1 MEAKALAPGGISVPK
16 VSVAMP
22 AYNAAPFIEAA
33 IRSALA
39 QDVDLEVIVVDDAS
53 TDDTV
58 ERVASIQDP
67 RIVIL
72 RNERN
77 RGESFSRNRAIAS
90 STAQWC
96 ALLDADDLFLPFRL
110 RRLLARAEREPCE
123 MVGDNLVVRHSRA
136 GRDHEAFSPALL
148 AKFSRLDAEALIR
161 ADRPDMRASFG
172 HMQPMIK
179 KDFLERHGIAYREG
193 MVIGADFAFCLEC
206 LLRGARFLVEPIAG
220 YVYRLH
226 DASVTNDSRRKAW
239 AHLGEHAACTVALA
253 ERLGRADLVP
263 ALNARRQMLARF
275 ARYRDFADPLRAGD
289 MMAAAQVLCR
299 GGMRGDEMLG
309 LLWSAAIR
317 RLTGQPGLMRRA
329 SL

>member
-1 MEAKALAPGGISVPK
+1 
-16 VSVAMP
+16 MP
-22 AYNAAPFIEAA
+22 AYNAAPFIESA

-58 ERVASIQDP
+58 ERIASIRDP

-77 RGESFSRNRAIAS
+77 RGESFSRNRAIAAA
-90 STAQWC
+90 TAEWC
-96 ALLDADDLFLPFRL
+96 AILDADDLFLPSRL

-123 MVGDNLVVRHSRA
+123 MLGDNLVVRHSRQ
-136 GRDHEAFSPALL
+136 GRDREAFSPALL
-148 AKFSRLDAEALIR
+148 AKFPRLDAETLIR

-179 KDFLERHGIAYREG
+179 RDFLERHGIAYREG
-193 MVIGADFAFCLEC
+193 MVIGADFVFCLEC
-206 LLRGARFLVEPIAG
+206 LLRGARFLIEPTAG
-220 YVYRLH
+220 YVYRMH
-226 DASVTNDSRRKAW
+226 DASVTNDPRRKAW
-239 AHLGEHAACTVALA
+239 AHLGAHASDTVALA
-253 ERLGRADLVP
+253 QRLGRPDLVP

-289 MMAAAQVLCR
+289 VMSAAQALWR
-299 GGMRGDEMLG
+299 GGMRGDEVLG
-309 LLWSAAIR
+309 LLCSAAIR
-317 RLTGQPGLMRRA
+317 RLTGQRGLMQRA